1 MLTLAANLSH
11 GTKPLACVCDEQYMI
26 IIIIIIIIL
35 LLV

>member
-11 GTKPLACVCDEQYMI
+11 GTKPLACVCDEKYV
-26 IIIIIIIIL
+26 IIIIIL

>member
-11 GTKPLACVCDEQYMI
+11 GTKPLACVCDEQYV
-26 IIIIIIIIL
+26 IIIIIIIL